1 MRSLLVT
8 GVSESD
14 IEGHKGSKIG
24 GKSAK
29 GRQNAISDAAPDI
42 EPPGTIKE
50 IGKEQVGKQKAE
62 KRASSRGN
70 RSRQR

>member
-1 MRSLLVT
+1 
-8 GVSESD
+8 VSESD

-29 GRQNAISDAAPDI
+29 GRQNAISDATPDI

-50 IGKEQVGKQKAE
+50 IGKEQVGKQKE
-62 KRASSRGN
+62 KKRASSGGN
-70 RSRQR
+70 RSRQH